1 MEGKEKT
8 FVTYMINGL
17 QRIDYLIG
25 RLSLPLEPIPLTLQL
40 RNMFICSGTTLFTR
54 ERVYLVFTISV
65 SGQSV
70 MVYSFTN
77 LARG

>member
-25 RLSLPLEPIPLTLQL
+25 RLPLPLEPIPLSLQL
-40 RNMFICSGTTLFTR
+40 RNMFICSGTSLFTK
-54 ERVYLVFTISV
+54 ERVYLVFTNLGCIV
-65 SGQSV
+65 SDFSNSLQK
-70 MVYSFTN
+70 
-77 LARG
+77 

>member
-40 RNMFICSGTTLFTR
+40 RNMFICD
-54 ERVYLVFTISV
+54 YQIK
-65 SGQSV
+65 
-70 MVYSFTN
+70 SFQPHPRKPAW
-77 LARG
+77 LMDGIKWMKIKMFQKRDG